1 MSNDY
6 LYRNWS
12 CLSIFLNVIAS
23 LDWGYESEWVNKPIF
38 HLLLLL
44 DVIACIWHLVL
55 IWSFSSSVKT
65 FLDIHLSHTPYTI
78 ECLKIP
84 KFCRE
89 VHWAPKTPYIHY
101 TFPPSLI
108 FKLTIIHFYF
118 SYTVKSKNRSPSYK
132 NGLNSVHSGP
142 IWPWLGG

>member
-1 MSNDY
+1 M
-6 LYRNWS
+6 
-12 CLSIFLNVIAS
+12 
-23 LDWGYESEWVNKPIF
+23 
-38 HLLLLL
+38 L

-65 FLDIHLSHTPYTI
+65 FLDIHISHTPYTI

-84 KFCRE
+84 NFFYINCRE
-89 VHWAPKTPYIHY
+89 VHWAPKTPNIHY

-118 SYTVKSKNRSPSYK
+118 SYIVKSKNRSPSYK
-132 NGLNSVHSGP
+132 IGHNSVQCTVGKFGSNFQELLLRHVLQ
-142 IWPWLGG
+142 WPWLGGWVRSW

>member
-1 MSNDY
+1 M
-6 LYRNWS
+6 
-12 CLSIFLNVIAS
+12 
-23 LDWGYESEWVNKPIF
+23 
-38 HLLLLL
+38 L

-65 FLDIHLSHTPYTI
+65 FLDIHISHTPYTI

-84 KFCRE
+84 NFFISTAERCIGPQRLQ
-89 VHWAPKTPYIHY
+89 ISIIC

-118 SYTVKSKNRSPSYK
+118 SYIVKSKNRSPSYK
-132 NGLNSVHSGP
+132 IGHNSVHSRQIWLKLSGVTPETCFAMTQYWHLHVLQDP
-142 IWPWLGG
+142 ISMT